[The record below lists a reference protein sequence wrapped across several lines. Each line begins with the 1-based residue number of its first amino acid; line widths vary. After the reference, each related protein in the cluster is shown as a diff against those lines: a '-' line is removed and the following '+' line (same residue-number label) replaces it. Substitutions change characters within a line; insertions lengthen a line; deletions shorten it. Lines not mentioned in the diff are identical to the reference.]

1 MDRTRRGG
9 DMKMTV
15 SIVGLSIAIVLLGIS
30 NIMTIST
37 TRRLW
42 QQQQQQQKQLEQ
54 LLKERSE

>member
-1 MDRTRRGG
+1 
-9 DMKMTV
+9 MKMTV